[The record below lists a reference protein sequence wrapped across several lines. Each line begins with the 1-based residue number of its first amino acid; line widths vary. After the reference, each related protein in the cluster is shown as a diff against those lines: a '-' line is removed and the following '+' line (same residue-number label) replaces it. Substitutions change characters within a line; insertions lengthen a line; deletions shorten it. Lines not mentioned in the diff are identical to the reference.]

1 MYRTAPTV
9 PYRGIYWQVHTVP
22 VPVRRLY
29 PPLCCVRQLGLLVD
43 SLAPM
48 PPPAEI
54 EVDGMTVE
62 CWTYGQLEK
71 LSKLNLKHRERQGRC
86 HSDQAM
92 ILPPGLLLRRVSCSP
107 N

>member
-1 MYRTAPTV
+1 
-9 PYRGIYWQVHTVP
+9 
-22 VPVRRLY
+22 
-29 PPLCCVRQLGLLVD
+29 
-43 SLAPM
+43 
-48 PPPAEI
+48 
-54 EVDGMTVE
+54 MTVE